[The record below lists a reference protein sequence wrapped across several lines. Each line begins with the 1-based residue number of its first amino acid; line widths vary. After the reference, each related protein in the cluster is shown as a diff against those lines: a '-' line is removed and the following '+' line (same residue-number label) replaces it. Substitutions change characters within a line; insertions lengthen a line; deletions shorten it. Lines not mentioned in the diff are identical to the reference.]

1 MGGEAVKG
9 EGAGS
14 APRPRRV
21 VIVGGGITG
30 LAAAYRL
37 LKLAGEA
44 GRVSVTLLEGR
55 PELGGNIRTERTADG
70 LVIDGGPDAFVITKP
85 QATALCKELGLGE
98 RLIGTTAENRKVYIL
113 HAGRLHALPEGMVL
127 TVPSR
132 VMPMAR
138 TRLLS
143 WRAKARMALDLVLPV
158 RRAPSGDD
166 DESIG
171 QFMRRRLGSEV
182 TERIAEP
189 LLGGIFAGD
198 VEALSARSTFPQ
210 LVELEER
217 HGSLIKGVLAQRKA
231 RSAAA
236 SASSAPSQSKD
247 NKNEKAPSAFYSLIG
262 GMGELIETLAAEV
275 SRRGGDIRTSTRV
288 ERITE
293 PEGAGSKS
301 GAPGPRFRVHTQHAP
316 DAESAPAVIEADDLI
331 IALPGYAAAHALR
344 DLDPELTSIL
354 RSIPYESTAT
364 VFFGFRRHEVPHPLD
379 ATGLIIPKTE
389 RRRAL
394 AATFVTSKWEHR
406 APPDVALFRVFVGGH
421 RDPRALEQNDE
432 SLIRLARDELTA
444 LLGVRA
450 DPFFIR
456 VFRHERGSAQP
467 VVGHADRMKRA
478 RHQVAKHPGLHLAG
492 AAFEG
497 VGIPDCVRQA
507 NEVAARI
514 AESL

>member
-1 MGGEAVKG
+1 
-9 EGAGS
+9 
-14 APRPRRV
+14 V

-30 LAAAYRL
+30 LATAYRL
-37 LKLAGEA
+37 LKAEGGASLE
-44 GRVSVTLLEGR
+44 VSVLEGR
-55 PELGGNIRTERTADG
+55 AELGGNIRTERVDG

-85 QATALCKELGLGE
+85 HATALCKELGLGD

-113 HAGRLHALPEGMVL
+113 HAGKLHALPEGMVL

-132 VMPMAR
+132 IMPMAR

-143 WRAKARMALDLVLPV
+143 WRAKARMALDLVLPK
-158 RRAPSGDD
+158 RSDGA

-171 QFMRRRLGSEV
+171 EFMRRRLGSEI

-231 RSAAA
+231 RAAA
-236 SASSAPSQSKD
+236 MAGAAGS
-247 NKNEKAPSAFYSLIG
+247 NEKKAAAPSAFYSLIG

-275 SRRGGDIRTSTRV
+275 TRRGGVIRTSTRID
-288 ERITE
+288 RIGQAEAASE
-293 PEGAGSKS
+293 PGSRFAIK
-301 GAPGPRFRVHTQHAP
+301 GRGPTGEP
-316 DAESAPAVIEADDLI
+316 TTIEADDLV
-331 IALPGYAAAHALR
+331 IALPAFAAAHVLR
-344 DLDPELTSIL
+344 DIDAELASIL

-364 VFFGFRRHEVPHPLD
+364 IVLGYRRSEVPHPLD

-394 AATFVTSKWEHR
+394 AATFITSKWEHR
-406 APPDVALFRVFVGGH
+406 APPGVALFRVFAGGH
-421 RDPRALEQNDE
+421 RDPSALEQSDDA
-432 SLIRLARDELTA
+432 LVRLARDELAA
-444 LLGVRA
+444 LVGVKA
-450 DPFFIR
+450 EPFFIR
-456 VFRHERGSAQP
+456 VFRHERASAQP
-467 VVGHADRMKRA
+467 NVGHADRMRRA
-478 RHQVAKHPGLHLAG
+478 RERAAAHPGLHLAG

-507 NEVAARI
+507 GEVASRI
-514 AESL
+514 LEQGRSTPRSQP

>member
-1 MGGEAVKG
+1 
-9 EGAGS
+9 
-14 APRPRRV
+14 V

-30 LAAAYRL
+30 LATAYRL
-37 LKLAGEA
+37 LKAEGGASIE
-44 GRVSVTLLEGR
+44 VSVLEGR
-55 PELGGNIRTERTADG
+55 AELGGNIRTERVDG

-85 QATALCKELGLGE
+85 HATALCRELGLGD
-98 RLIGTTAENRKVYIL
+98 RLLGTTAENRKVYIL
-113 HAGRLHALPEGMVL
+113 HAGKLHALPEGMVL

-132 VMPMAR
+132 IMPMAR

-143 WRAKARMALDLVLPV
+143 WRAKARMALDLVLPK
-158 RRAPSGDD
+158 RSDGA

-171 QFMRRRLGSEV
+171 EFMRRRLGSEI

-231 RSAAA
+231 RAAAMSSAAG
-236 SASSAPSQSKD
+236 SS
-247 NKNEKAPSAFYSLIG
+247 EKSEKKAAAPSAFYSLIG

-275 SRRGGDIRTSTRV
+275 TRRGGVLRTSTRID
-288 ERITE
+288 RITSGQAEGE
-293 PEGAGSKS
+293 PGSRFIIK
-301 GAPGPRFRVHTQHAP
+301 GRGPTGEP
-316 DAESAPAVIEADDLI
+316 TSIEADDLV
-331 IALPGYAAAHALR
+331 IALPAYAAAHVLR
-344 DLDPELTSIL
+344 DVDAELASIL

-364 VFFGFRRHEVPHPLD
+364 IFLGYRRSEVPHPLD

-406 APPDVALFRVFVGGH
+406 APKDVALFRVFAGGH
-421 RDPRALEQNDE
+421 RDPSALEQSDDA
-432 SLIRLARDELTA
+432 LIRLARDELAA
-444 LLGVRA
+444 LVGVKA
-450 DPFFIR
+450 EPFFIR
-456 VFRHERGSAQP
+456 VFRHERASAQP
-467 VVGHADRMKRA
+467 NVGHADRMRRA
-478 RHQVAKHPGLHLAG
+478 RERAAAHPGLHLAG

-507 NEVAARI
+507 GEVASRI
-514 AESL
+514 LERPSGPPQR